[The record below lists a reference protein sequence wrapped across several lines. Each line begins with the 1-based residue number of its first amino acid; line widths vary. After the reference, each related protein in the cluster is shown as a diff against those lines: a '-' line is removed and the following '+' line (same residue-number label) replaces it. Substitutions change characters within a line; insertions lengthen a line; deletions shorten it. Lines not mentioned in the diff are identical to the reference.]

1 MRVSYAILCSAFF
14 PVPIISTTLFSCE
27 KNIRRLKVVI
37 MRWTICRHWKKSP
50 PNNNILEQSLK
61 IETAINISPILFKGL
76 NPFHFYF
83 LRGITS
89 QERTVFSALSRR
101 IILQLSF
108 DRYLPFLRLD
118 FCLVFVCSWEV
129 LYLYLVDPEWIFKD
143 KMNGF
148 IWNLIV
154 GHWHISVQF
163 EHCHQIE
170 HVVV

>member
-14 PVPIISTTLFSCE
+14 PVPIISTTPFFPGKKYPSFEGNYYALD
-27 KNIRRLKVVI
+27 NLPAL
-37 MRWTICRHWKKSP
+37 KKSP

-76 NPFHFYF
+76 NPFHFHF
-83 LRGITS
+83 SGEITS

-118 FCLVFVCSWEV
+118 ICLVFVCSWEV
-129 LYLYLVDPEWIFKD
+129 L
-143 KMNGF
+143 
-148 IWNLIV
+148 
-154 GHWHISVQF
+154 
-163 EHCHQIE
+163 
-170 HVVV
+170 